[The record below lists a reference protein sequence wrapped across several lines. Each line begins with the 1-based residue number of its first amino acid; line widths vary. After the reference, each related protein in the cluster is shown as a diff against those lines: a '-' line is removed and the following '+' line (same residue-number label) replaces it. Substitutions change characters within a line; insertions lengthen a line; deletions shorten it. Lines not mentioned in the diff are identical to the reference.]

1 MVKIKGNTRPF
12 GLSGIAARMLLSLF
26 IVYGTYNPSG
36 RSFYHWAFTDGPIT
50 PRLLIGVV
58 ILGTYI
64 SLLFATWEVIGFLG
78 MLLVVAFCVATAL
91 MLEQINLISLAD
103 WTTVQLVALTTLA
116 FTMGWGMSFS
126 LLFARLTGIL
136 HARALIH
143 QQ

>member
-1 MVKIKGNTRPF
+1 VVKLKGNSKPF
-12 GLSGIAARMLLSLF
+12 GLSGIVSRMLLSLF

-36 RSFYHWAFTDGPIT
+36 RSFYHWAIADGPFT
-50 PRLLIGVV
+50 PRLLIGLV
-58 ILGTYI
+58 ILGTYV
-64 SLLFATWEVIGFLG
+64 SLLYATWEVIGFAG
-78 MLLVVAFCVATAL
+78 MLLVVAFCAATAL

-103 WTTVQLVALTTLA
+103 WTTIRLVSLTTLA

-136 HARALIH
+136 HARASIH

>member
-1 MVKIKGNTRPF
+1 MKIKGNSSSF
-12 GLSGIAARMLLSLF
+12 GLGGITARMLLSLF

-36 RSFYHWAFTDGPIT
+36 RSFYHWLFADGPIT

-58 ILGTYI
+58 IIGTYA
-64 SLLFATWEVIGFLG
+64 SLLYVTWEVIGFLG
-78 MLLVVAFCVATAL
+78 MALAVTFCIAAAL
-91 MLEQINLISLAD
+91 MLDQGNIITLTD
-103 WTTVQLVALTTLA
+103 GTTVQLALLTTLA

-136 HARALIH
+136 HARASIH

>member
-1 MVKIKGNTRPF
+1 VFKLKTNAKPF
-12 GLSGIAARMLLSLF
+12 GLSGIVSRMLLSLF

-36 RSFYHWAFTDGPIT
+36 RSLYHCAIADGLIT
-50 PRLLIGVV
+50 PRLLIGLV
-58 ILGTYI
+58 ILGTYV
-64 SLLFATWEVIGFLG
+64 SLLYATWVVIGFAG

-91 MLEQINLISLAD
+91 MLEQIDLISLAD
-103 WTTVQLVALTTLA
+103 WTTIRLVSLTTLA

-136 HARALIH
+136 HARASIH

>member
-1 MVKIKGNTRPF
+1 VKVKGNYSSF

-36 RSFYHWAFTDGPIT
+36 RSFYHWAFADGPIT

-58 ILGTYI
+58 ILGTYVT
-64 SLLFATWEVIGFLG
+64 LLYATWEVIGFMG
-78 MLLVVAFCVATAL
+78 MLLVVAFCIATAL
-91 MLEQINLISLAD
+91 MLEQSNLISLAD
-103 WTTVQLVALTTLA
+103 NTTVQLVTLTTIA

-136 HARALIH
+136 HARASIH